1 MLSYIYRDMEIYS
14 WKNNSLLIT
23 LYINCII
30 NLNILIMK
38 KNSLVLFI
46 VAVLALF
53 TTLPLLTLGLWEA
66 LAAYSVACVFWLGM
80 LAPAFSSKGD

>member
-23 LYINCII
+23 LYFNCII
-30 NLNILIMK
+30 NLNVLLMK
-38 KNSLVLFI
+38 KNSLVLLV
-46 VAVLALF
+46 VALLALF
-53 TTLPLLTLGLWEA
+53 TTLPMLTLELWKA
-66 LAAYSVACVFWLGM
+66 VASYSVACLFWLGM

>member
-1 MLSYIYRDMEIYS
+1 
-14 WKNNSLLIT
+14 
-23 LYINCII
+23 
-30 NLNILIMK
+30 MK

-66 LAAYSVACVFWLGM
+66 LAAYSVACLFWLGM